1 MNQNQ
6 IRVDSDGNDL
16 TRINISE
23 ITSRFPEIEEGKVL
37 VPGMFIIKR
46 YPKQEGENKQ
56 YKYLFYRAEITN
68 EVPESLEEILFTYI
82 NSLSKLGTESIP
94 RYHPDLEETPCYVE
108 LSPSDFPYW
117 SYFVEALRTD
127 YEEKRVPKNIESNLW
142 GYLFYLRTPE
152 YAIGYAKR
160 LSKSKVVKKRFLKGG
175 LVHRGTVLN
184 SIEETEDDGLILAFN
199 AIETAEGIEF
209 DNSADFVFVVKFND
223 RNPNKAES
231 AWGIIWNK
239 GGFESLLDIYEHQKQ
254 KALEVLKQCNTLQ
267 SVLADEDLQNFK
279 QAVESNRQLHK
290 MLLHPVTRQYMNEAT
305 IEDFKWVKE
314 KFGEEVSFDI
324 DEATNM
330 IILPP
335 TNSKE
340 YTKAVREVLG
350 VIGARFTKTLNDQHI
365 SKGKPEE
372 LR

>member
-1 MNQNQ
+1 
-6 IRVDSDGNDL
+6 
-16 TRINISE
+16 
-23 ITSRFPEIEEGKVL
+23 
-37 VPGMFIIKR
+37 MFIIKR
-46 YPKQEGENKQ
+46 YPKQDGENRQ
-56 YKYLFYRAEITN
+56 YKYLFYYAGITD
-68 EVPESLEEILFTYI
+68 EVADSLKEILSTYI
-82 NSLSKLGTESIP
+82 GSLSKLETESIP

-108 LSPSDFPYW
+108 LSPIDFPYW
-117 SYFVEALRTD
+117 SYFTEALRLD
-127 YEEKRVPKNIESNLW
+127 YEVERTPKNIESNLW
-142 GYLFYLRTPE
+142 GYLFFLRGSQ

-184 SIEETEDDGLILAFN
+184 SIEETGDDGLILAFN
-199 AIETAEGIEF
+199 AIETVEGIEF
-209 DNSADFVFVVKFND
+209 DNSADFVFIVRFD
-223 RNPNKAES
+223 ERDPNRAES
-231 AWGIIWNK
+231 SWGVIWNK
-239 GGFESLLDIYEHQKQ
+239 GGFESLLDVYEHQKQ
-254 KALEVLKQCNTLQ
+254 KALEVLEQCNMLQ

-279 QAVESNRQLHK
+279 QVVESNRQLYK

-324 DEATNM
+324 DETANRV
-330 IILPP
+330 ILPP

-340 YTKAVREVLG
+340 YKKAVREILG
-350 VIGARFTKTLNDQHI
+350 VIGARFTKTLNNKHI